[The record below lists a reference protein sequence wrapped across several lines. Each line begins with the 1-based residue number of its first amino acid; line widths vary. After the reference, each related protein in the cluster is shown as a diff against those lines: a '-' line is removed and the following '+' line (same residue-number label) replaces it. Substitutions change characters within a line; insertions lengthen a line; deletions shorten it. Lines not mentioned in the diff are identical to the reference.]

1 MALLIDIK
9 HPEWLADE
17 ELRQELQR
25 FAPEA
30 DIRTAADLGDPA
42 DIEMLTVSSYLP
54 GEALQYPNLKLI
66 QKTGAGVNNILADED
81 LPASIRVTRLEA
93 TTSGQE
99 MAEYALAYVLQEQR
113 HMRHYHHQQA
123 RSEWISYPPRQ
134 AGDTRVAILGLGRI
148 GRQVAERFGLNGFET
163 LGWSR
168 SQKSLDDIEC
178 FAGETG
184 LSAVLGRADY
194 VVSVLPSTPATR
206 GMFCLDL
213 FSRFNKHAF
222 FINMGR
228 GDLVDEADL
237 VQALDRECLAGAVLD
252 VMSVEPLPSQS
263 PLWLHPKVQLTP
275 HVSGYHLG
283 DAIADIAENYRRLQ
297 AGEPL
302 LNPVDRE
309 LGY

>member
-1 MALLIDIK
+1 M
-9 HPEWLADE
+9 
-17 ELRQELQR
+17 
-25 FAPEA
+25 
-30 DIRTAADLGDPA
+30 
-42 DIEMLTVSSYLP
+42 
-54 GEALQYPNLKLI
+54 
-66 QKTGAGVNNILADED
+66 
-81 LPASIRVTRLEA
+81 TRLEA
-93 TTSGQE
+93 STSGRE

-113 HMRHYHHQQA
+113 HMRHYHRQQA
-123 RSEWISYPPRQ
+123 RSEWLSYPPRQ
-134 AGDTRVAILGLGRI
+134 AEDTRVAILGLGRI
-148 GRQVAERFGLNGFET
+148 GGQVAERFRLNGFET

-168 SQKSLDDIEC
+168 SQKNLDGVDC
-178 FAGETG
+178 FAGDEG
-184 LSAVLGRADY
+184 LAQVLARADY
-194 VVSVLPSTPATR
+194 VVSVLPSTVATR

-213 FSRFNKHAF
+213 FSRFNKNAC

-228 GDLVDEADL
+228 GDLVDEPDL
-237 VQALDRECLAGAVLD
+237 VQALDREYLAGAVLD
-252 VMSVEPLPSQS
+252 VMVVEPLPPHS